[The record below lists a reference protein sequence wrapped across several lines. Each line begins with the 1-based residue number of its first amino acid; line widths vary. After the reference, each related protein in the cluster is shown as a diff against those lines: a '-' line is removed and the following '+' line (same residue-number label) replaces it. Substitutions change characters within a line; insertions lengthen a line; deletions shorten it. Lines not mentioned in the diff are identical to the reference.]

1 MTSWLKKTEP
11 AKNEKKIEP
20 PIQTAALNN
29 PIKRSNPA
37 TQRVNETGDALPSV
51 VCDGL
56 RGCCDF
62 R

>member
-1 MTSWLKKTEP
+1 MTSGLKKTEP

-51 VCDGL
+51 VCGGL
-56 RGCCDF
+56 KGCCDF

>member
-1 MTSWLKKTEP
+1 MNRMTSGLKKTEP

-51 VCDGL
+51 VCI
-56 RGCCDF
+56 
-62 R
+62 

>member
-29 PIKRSNPA
+29 PIKRSNPT

-51 VCDGL
+51 VCIGL
-56 RGCCDF
+56 RGRGNF

>member
-1 MTSWLKKTEP
+1 MTSGLKKTEP
-11 AKNEKKIEP
+11 AKNEKKSEP

-29 PIKRSNPA
+29 PIKRSNSA

-51 VCDGL
+51 VCDGFK
-56 RGCCDF
+56 GCRVF